1 VLLWRD
7 RYFILQHFDTD
18 DSGFITR
25 EELAVALREQAADGA
40 QLDGDIDTV
49 LAQVITCQ
57 GYVQCL
63 QQLW

>member
-1 VLLWRD
+1 LVISR
-7 RYFILQHFDTD
+7 LQHFDTD

-49 LAQVITCQ
+49 LAQVIT
-57 GYVQCL
+57 
-63 QQLW
+63 